1 MGIDSEESMTRFSL
15 RSQWNRNIVEYNFR
29 QSIAIS
35 FLWKKKKS
43 LGSLHKNQNRVF
55 WRPRQTQND
64 SKKISFIYA
73 LMLLFFM
80 YKISVS
86 S

>member
-1 MGIDSEESMTRFSL
+1 MTRFCL
-15 RSQWNRNIVEYNFR
+15 RSQWNRNIVEHNFR
-29 QSIAIS
+29 TKYSN
-35 FLWKKKKS
+35 FFPVGEKKKS

-55 WRPRQTQND
+55 WRPRQTQHD

-80 YKISVS
+80 YKI
-86 S
+86 